1 MSIRPL
7 LPVSALLSLAL
18 SMGAAA
24 PAVAVLEWTV
34 YADPTQIR
42 AIAVGGETVWAGG
55 LGGLV
60 RLDPANGEAEAIT
73 TAEGLAAMDIADLL
87 WLDGELWVAMVTEGL
102 QRYRPGEAEP
112 WFRFQT
118 FPQGL
123 ASDALRCLVADPVD
137 GLWYGSDAGYGLI
150 RSGTHVD
157 LWNEFN
163 GLANSDVQSLAFS
176 ADTLLVGTAAGLY
189 RMDPGENPLPV
200 AGLPLRPVDSIV
212 VLADSVW
219 VLIDGGIRRGV
230 PSGELSWLL
239 LALPQTG
246 LEVKAIAAAGG
257 ELAVSLGEP
266 GVSGINDRVWRYAPG
281 GGWTNLS
288 AGLPNSYH
296 SPGYGQLYWDTLVG
310 LANGELWLAGGIT
323 GGLGPGLAHHDGSVW
338 EHFPLDP
345 FPLGS
350 SMNSICLGPSGNF
363 WGMSTVGGARW
374 TDGEWTRYP
383 STPSFSGLPRFSL
396 DVLEDSQGW
405 VWFNRYGSSAAPVGA
420 LGRIEVATGTRE
432 PVSPTGNAILR
443 MLEDDSGNR
452 WFARDEAGGLRGGID
467 VCTPADEWLSFDTT
481 SGLPAN
487 TIDDLALLSAT
498 RIAMRARG
506 AGLFV
511 WDHAGTLANT
521 ADDTWWSPGVGIE
534 DASGLLDTDTQF
546 GALAAAGDG
555 GLWVGQQD
563 GLVRVLPTMSG
574 YRARAQLGQK
584 TSFSD
589 GLLGT
594 EVQDLAAAP
603 DGSVWVGTELG
614 LTQVRF
620 TIETD
625 QGSELLRWTASN
637 WTNEAGRAQL
647 GSDLVGPESL
657 APLPAAWVDRV
668 AVDPA
673 GDVVWLGTGA
683 GIVRLAILP
692 DPAPGGELLAGAWL
706 YPNPARLALG
716 HEEVRLGGLTVAA
729 DIVVYNLEGQLV
741 REVGRV
747 EPGGVAWDLKT
758 RFGSRAVSGVYLLR
772 LEAEGETE
780 TRELVLVR

>member
-1 MSIRPL
+1 MMSTRFPAA
-7 LPVSALLSLAL
+7 ALVALAL
-18 SMGAAA
+18 GLGAAA
-24 PAVAVLEWTV
+24 PAAARLEWTV
-34 YADPTQIR
+34 YTDPSRIK
-42 AIAVGGETVWAGG
+42 AIAVDGETVWAGG
-55 LGGLV
+55 LGGLL
-60 RLDPANGEAEAIT
+60 RLDAASGEAEAIT
-73 TAEGLAAMDIADLL
+73 TAEGLAGIDIADLL
-87 WLDGELWVAMVTEGL
+87 WLDGELWVATVGEGL
-102 QRYRPGEAEP
+102 QRYRPGEAAP

-123 ASDALRCLVADPVD
+123 ASDALRCLVADPTE

-150 RSGTHVD
+150 RGGTHVD

-163 GLANSDVQSLAFS
+163 GLANSDVQSLAFL

-189 RMDPGENPLPV
+189 RMDPGENPLSV
-200 AGLPLRPVDSIV
+200 AGLPTTAVDAIV
-212 VLADSVW
+212 ALADSVW
-219 VLIDGGIRRGV
+219 LLSGGQIRRNA
-230 PSGELSWLL
+230 LSSEEVWPL

-246 LEVKAIAAAGG
+246 LEVKAIAAAGAA
-257 ELAVSLGEP
+257 LVVSLGEP
-266 GVSGINDRVWRYAPG
+266 GVSGINDRVWRYTPG
-281 GGWTNLS
+281 AGWTDLS
-288 AGLPNSYH
+288 GGLPNSYH
-296 SPGYGQLYWDTLVG
+296 SPGYGQLVWDTLLG
-310 LANGELWLAGGIT
+310 LSSGELWLAGGIT
-323 GGLGPGLAHHDGSVW
+323 GGLGPGLAHYEGATW
-338 EHFPLDP
+338 AHFPLDP

-350 SMNSICLGPSGNF
+350 SINAICLGPTGNL
-363 WGMSTVGGARW
+363 WGMSNIGGARW
-374 TDGEWTRYP
+374 TSGAWTRYP
-383 STPSFSGLPRFSL
+383 STPSFSGLPRFGL

-420 LGRIEVATGTRE
+420 LGRIEVATGTKE
-432 PVSPTGNAILR
+432 LISPTGNQILR
-443 MLEDDSGNR
+443 MLEDAAGNR

-467 VCTPADEWLSFDTT
+467 VCTATDEWLSFDTT

-487 TIDDLALLSAT
+487 TIDDLALLGPT
-498 RIAMRARG
+498 RIALRARG
-506 AGLFV
+506 AGLYV

-521 ADDTWWSPGVGIE
+521 ADDSWWAPGVGIE
-534 DASGLLDTDTQF
+534 DASGLLSTDTQF

-555 GLWVGQQD
+555 GLWVGQQN
-563 GLVRVLPTMSG
+563 GLVRVLPTASG

-584 TSFSD
+584 TAFSD

-620 TIETD
+620 AIETD

-657 APLPAAWVDRV
+657 APLPSSWVDRV

-692 DPAPGGELLAGAWL
+692 DSAAGGELLAGAWL

-729 DIVVYNLEGQLV
+729 AVSVYNLEGQLV

-772 LEAEGETE
+772 LEAGGETA